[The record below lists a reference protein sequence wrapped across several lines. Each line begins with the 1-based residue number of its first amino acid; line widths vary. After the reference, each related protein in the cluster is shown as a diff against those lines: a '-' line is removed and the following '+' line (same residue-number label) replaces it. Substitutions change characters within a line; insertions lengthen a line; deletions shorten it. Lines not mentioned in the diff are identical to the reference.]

1 MTPGRSPV
9 CRFDEVGVAKPSNLG
24 AEAASRRR
32 DRQPLPRHPQ
42 PRTRGLDVPKSPQRP
57 GCLRYLRRGG
67 SQPEHQWPRLF
78 KRGLLGEHVSL
89 PASAKTYVER
99 LGARR
104 VFLAVVVA
112 PIAAAALTAG
122 LSPRL
127 VAADYE
133 ASARIELYP
142 ITGLHA
148 TYEAASVTADFAAA
162 YADLGKRAGVQ
173 ADPSEPT
180 PTLGSST
187 PSDSSV
193 VIVTY
198 TASSE
203 DAAERGLHIAATAAA
218 LSVAAQEEARASASL
233 TAAQEALD
241 QARKLAGAG
250 QGSVLQAASQ
260 NYADALLKN
269 AVAEVSRRSVS
280 DTVQATPVT
289 VTQLSTLTGQLRA
302 VAVAVV
308 SAFVAGTLVLF
319 ALMRSHT
326 ASTPP
331 SVLPARGYAADARV
345 RGAP

>member
-1 MTPGRSPV
+1 
-9 CRFDEVGVAKPSNLG
+9 
-24 AEAASRRR
+24 
-32 DRQPLPRHPQ
+32 
-42 PRTRGLDVPKSPQRP
+42 
-57 GCLRYLRRGG
+57 
-67 SQPEHQWPRLF
+67 
-78 KRGLLGEHVSL
+78 
-89 PASAKTYVER
+89 
-99 LGARR
+99 
-104 VFLAVVVA
+104 LAVVVA